1 MIKVTSWW
9 ENNHTKHGDQQGC
22 RPYNTSFRS
31 KSTQLSDDGLLQY
44 PGSGEPIQG
53 RLRLG
58 TSMTI
63 GPGANKS
70 EPPDDDG
77 QQRDN
82 ALSRSTSCL
91 SFPFFDVAMLVF
103 QRDGE
108 TTEAS
113 VA

>member
-1 MIKVTSWW
+1 
-9 ENNHTKHGDQQGC
+9 
-22 RPYNTSFRS
+22 
-31 KSTQLSDDGLLQY
+31 
-44 PGSGEPIQG
+44 
-53 RLRLG
+53 
-58 TSMTI
+58 MTI

-82 ALSRSTSCL
+82 ALSRIHQRL

-103 QRDGE
+103 PTGQGDDK
-108 TTEAS
+108 AS